1 MKFTLGACGRRF
13 SRTAPALALV
23 LALAGCGDG
32 AEELFETAQFE
43 EVQNN
48 EEHARKLYR
57 RILRDHA
64 DSPFAVRAR
73 ERLEAM
79 DAGRSSRTG
88 AREGP

>member
-1 MKFTLGACGRRF
+1 MRFTLGAWGRRF
-13 SRTAPALALV
+13 SRTAPALALA

-32 AEELFETAQFE
+32 AEEMFETAQFE
-43 EVQNN
+43 EVQDN

-64 DSPFAVRAR
+64 DSPFAAKAR

-79 DAGRSSRTG
+79 DAGRGSRTG
-88 AREGP
+88 AGEGP